1 MPLKSASSTVK
12 FNDMTDSNTTA
23 GNILSIEN
31 LIKSHDQRLDV
42 LSKEL
47 RTHKEMLDGILD
59 NDEEYRTSA
68 TEASKYTKLK
78 TVAKQKVLK
87 RSESVALVEK
97 IKDNQAQIKEL
108 RVALSDYLAQ
118 YVTLSGL
125 NQIEGS
131 DGVLRTIV
139 YTAKLV
145 KKAE

>member
-1 MPLKSASSTVK
+1 
-12 FNDMTDSNTTA
+12 MTDSNNAAT
-23 GNILSIEN
+23 NLLSIES
-31 LIKSHDQRLDV
+31 LIKSHDQRLDT

-47 RTHKEMLDGILD
+47 KTHKEMLDGILD

-78 TVAKQKVLK
+78 TIAKQKVLK

-97 IKDNQAQIKEL
+97 IKDYQAQVKEL

-118 YVTLSGL
+118 YVTLSGT

-145 KKAE
+145 KKAD

>member
-1 MPLKSASSTVK
+1 
-12 FNDMTDSNTTA
+12 MTDNNASNLL
-23 GNILSIEN
+23 NIES

-47 RTHKEMLDGILD
+47 RTHKEMLEGILD
-59 NDEEYRTSA
+59 NDEEYKNAT

-78 TVAKQKVLK
+78 TIAKQKVLK
-87 RSESVALVEK
+87 QSESVSLVEK
-97 IKDNQAQIKEL
+97 IKDYQAQLKEL
-108 RVALSDYLAQ
+108 RIALSDYLAQ

-145 KKAE
+145 KKTE

>member
-1 MPLKSASSTVK
+1 MLLKSVSSIAK
-12 FNDMTDSNTTA
+12 LNDMTDSNNSA
-23 GNILSIEN
+23 ANLISIEN
-31 LIKSHDQRLDV
+31 LVKSHDQKLDT

-47 RTHKEMLDGILD
+47 RTHKEMLDAILD

-97 IKDNQAQIKEL
+97 IKDYQAQVKEL

>member
-1 MPLKSASSTVK
+1 
-12 FNDMTDSNTTA
+12 MTDTNNSAKNLI
-23 GNILSIEN
+23 NIES

-47 RTHKEMLDGILD
+47 KMHKEMLDGILD

-68 TEASKYTKLK
+68 TEASKYAKVK
-78 TVAKQKVLK
+78 TIAKQKVLK
-87 RSESVALVEK
+87 RSESVTLVEK
-97 IKDNQAQIKEL
+97 IKDCQSQVKEL

-118 YVTLSGL
+118 FVTLSGL

-145 KKAE
+145 KKID

>member
-1 MPLKSASSTVK
+1 
-12 FNDMTDSNTTA
+12 MTDNSNA
-23 GNILSIEN
+23 AKNLINIES

-42 LSKEL
+42 LTKEL

-59 NDEEYRTSA
+59 NNEEYKTAA

-78 TVAKQKVLK
+78 TISKQKVLK
-87 RSESVALVEK
+87 QPESVDMVEK
-97 IKDNQAQIKEL
+97 IKDYQSQIKEL

-145 KKAE
+145 KKSD